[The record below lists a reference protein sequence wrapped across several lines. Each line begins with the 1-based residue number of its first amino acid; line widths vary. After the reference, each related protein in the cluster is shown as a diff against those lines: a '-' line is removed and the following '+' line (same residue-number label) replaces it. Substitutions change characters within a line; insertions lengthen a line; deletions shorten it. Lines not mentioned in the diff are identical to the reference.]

1 MSQLSDQAPKPDG
14 WPALFAYGFR
24 PFFLGAGIYA
34 LLAMLGWLASH
45 FGLGLPAHA
54 TAVGHG
60 HEMLFG
66 YAAAVLAGFLLT
78 AVPSW
83 TGGEPIRGARLAAL
97 FGLWLAGR
105 IAFWLAPALPSA
117 LVAAADLVFL
127 PALALMLIV
136 PLARA
141 EKKHNLVFVL
151 VLLLLTASNLIIH
164 LERLGVSQP
173 GASYGLLVTVDLF
186 ALLITVIGGRVI
198 PSFTSNA
205 LTASGRADRVT
216 RHPLLDRAAIGA
228 MALLLLADLA
238 LPESRL
244 GGAVAL
250 AAALVQAV
258 RLALWRPLVTLRAPI
273 LWILHLSYGWLVVAL
288 AVKGFG
294 GVTDLIAPSLG
305 IHVLTIGAIGGMTL
319 AFMTRASLGH
329 TGRALEVHPLTVA
342 AYGLISIAVLARV
355 ALPLADA
362 RLYALGITLSGIAW
376 ALAFALFAAVY
387 APILTRPRR
396 DGRPG

>member
-1 MSQLSDQAPKPDG
+1 MAT
-14 WPALFAYGFR
+14 LFAYGFR

-45 FGLGLPAHA
+45 FGLSLLAHA

-60 HEMLFG
+60 HEMLIG
-66 YAAAVLAGFLLT
+66 YAVAVLAGFLLT

-83 TGGEPIRGARLAAL
+83 TGGEPIRGARLAVL

-105 IAFWLAPALPSA
+105 IAFWFAPALPSV

-141 EKKHNLVFVL
+141 EKKRNLVFVL
-151 VLLLLTASNLIIH
+151 LLLLLTASNLIIH

-186 ALLITVIGGRVI
+186 ALLITIIGGRVI

-205 LTASGRADRVT
+205 STASGRVDRVT

-228 MALLLLADLA
+228 MALLLLADLVV
-238 LPESRL
+238 PESRL

-258 RLALWRPLVTLRAPI
+258 RLALWRPFVNLRAPI

-329 TGRALEVHPLTVA
+329 TGRALELHPLTVA

-362 RLYALGITLSGIAW
+362 RLYALGITLSGVAW
-376 ALAFALFAAVY
+376 ALAFALFAVVY
-387 APILTRPRR
+387 APILTHPRR
-396 DGRPG
+396 DGQPG